1 MKTSEQIQTI
11 PTTMQ
16 TDFHAVDF
24 FRNVKEQIAK
34 EIEGMSYEQIKQY
47 FAEKLKES
55 KLASLQR

>member
-1 MKTSEQIQTI
+1 MKTNEQIQTM
-11 PTTMQ
+11 PTTVL

-24 FRNVKEQIAK
+24 FRNVKEQISK
-34 EIEGMSYEQIKQY
+34 EIEGMSYEQIKKY